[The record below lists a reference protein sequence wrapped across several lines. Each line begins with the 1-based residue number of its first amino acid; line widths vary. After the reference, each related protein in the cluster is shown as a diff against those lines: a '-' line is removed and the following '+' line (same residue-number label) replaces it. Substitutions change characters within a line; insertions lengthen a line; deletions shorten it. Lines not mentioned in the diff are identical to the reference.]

1 MRIDLGNEEEPEI
14 GLIALIDCIFFLLMF
29 FMVATSFRNQA
40 ASQPQKA
47 LPIHVPQSSVSL
59 DRQVAAPNTLVVG
72 VDAKGVVYWRDDP
85 VSIEVLRQHLH
96 EEAQRDPDAAVRI
109 DGDALA
115 SYQEIIHVVDLC
127 QFEGLTKIA
136 LRARAGR

>member
-1 MRIDLGNEEEPEI
+1 
-14 GLIALIDCIFFLLMF
+14 
-29 FMVATSFRNQA
+29 
-40 ASQPQKA
+40 
-47 LPIHVPQSSVSL
+47 
-59 DRQVAAPNTLVVG
+59 

-96 EEAQRDPDAAVRI
+96 EEAQRDPDAVRI